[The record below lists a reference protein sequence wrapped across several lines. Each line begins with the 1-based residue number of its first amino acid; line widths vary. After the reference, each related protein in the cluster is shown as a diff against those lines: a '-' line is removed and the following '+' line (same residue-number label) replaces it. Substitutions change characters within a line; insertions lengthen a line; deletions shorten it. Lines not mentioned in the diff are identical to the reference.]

1 MKKVIF
7 ISIFVVSLLSARQIF
22 VETND
27 ALSVKASG
35 YNILNVN
42 DDINEN
48 SIRNSREEIT
58 LIEWDFESD
67 DWNHDEGWLHFL
79 GESNS
84 GDFSYNSPN
93 DDFMNT

>member
-1 MKKVIF
+1 MKKVIL
-7 ISIFVVSLLSARQIF
+7 ISMLVVSLLSARQIF

-67 DWNHDEGWLHFL
+67 DWNHDGIDYDLIKN
-79 GESNS
+79 ESNLIVDTR
-84 GDFSYNSPN
+84 GRLK
-93 DDFMNT
+93 